1 MPKPGWLWDEYRTIV
16 AGLEQGT
23 LKEPTLALRETQAKK
38 VERGIGVSALS
49 TIATQPCYSFGT
61 GLRSDRELVYDKDIA
76 KATPGNNCSLNAYTL
91 PNTFGPKHNLS
102 KCLSTV
108 RQEPTC
114 FFATEERDAQEIRD
128 YKAKSIF
135 PGGPRVVL

>member
-1 MPKPGWLWDEYRTIV
+1 MVKPGWLWEEYRTIV

-23 LKEPTLALRETQAKK
+23 LKEPTIALSGTAQKK
-38 VERGIGVSALS
+38 VERGIGMSALS
-49 TIATQPCYSFGT
+49 TIPTQPCYSFGT
-61 GLRSDRELVYDKDIA
+61 GLRSDREIVYDKNID
-76 KATPGNNCSLNAYTL
+76 KATPGNNSPGPAYTL
-91 PNTFGPKHNLS
+91 PNMFGPKHNAA

-114 FFATEERDAQEIRD
+114 FFASEERDAWQERD
-128 YKAKSIF
+128 YKAKSII